1 MEPIPDQEP
10 ESIPSAPPPIPG
22 GIVLTMLL
30 FLVLAGSLLGAVA
43 AQALCKA
50 WGVELPDLLSSLSP
64 ESSVTDR
71 NLARWAN
78 GLAHFATFS
87 LPALAVAFVLA
98 KRRWAQFLQLDRTP
112 TSAVVGMGIVLI
124 FVSFPL
130 VQVFYWFNKE
140 VLPLPDFLRDMDGAT
155 QSMVEAL
162 LVMDSPWELL
172 STIVVVAILPALGEE
187 LIFRGIVQ
195 PQLQRWLRN
204 HHSAIWLTALLF
216 GIIHFQFEGL
226 LPRMFLGAIL
236 GYLFYWSKSLWAPMA
251 AHFFFNGIQ
260 VLAQYQ
266 FKDQINGAD
275 LESMKPNILLSLVS
289 MTAVLWLGWHME
301 RKNQDKKI

>member
-1 MEPIPDQEP
+1 MEPLPEQES
-10 ESIPSAPPPIPG
+10 ESITSERPPTPG

-30 FLVLAGSLLGAVA
+30 FLVLAGSLLGAMA

-50 WGVELPDLLSSLSP
+50 WGVELPDLLSSLSLQ
-64 ESSVTDR
+64 SSVTNR

-98 KRRWAQFLQLDRTP
+98 KRRWARFLQLDRAP
-112 TSAVVGMGIVLI
+112 SSSLIAMSILLI

-172 STIVVVAILPALGEE
+172 STLVVVAILPAIGEE

-195 PQLQRWLRN
+195 PQLQRWLKN

-236 GYLFYWSKSLWAPMA
+236 GYLLYWSKSLWAPIA

-266 FKDQINGAD
+266 FKEQINGAD
-275 LESMKPNILLSLVS
+275 LESMKPNIYLSLISLV
-289 MTAVLWLGWHME
+289 AVLWLGWHME